1 MKIGISL
8 KRRRKENTGTYEV
21 AGQWKLMW
29 WKLKKHRMALIA
41 LPIIIVMYTVT
52 MFAEFFAPSLPLERY
67 RNFKECPPTSI
78 RLRDSENRFIG
89 LHVRVKATDRDPN
102 TFRKIYVDSDEVI
115 PLGFFVHGSSY
126 KFLGL
131 FESDLHFF
139 GPKESGREFFLM
151 GTDSLGR
158 DVFSRTLYGGRISLS
173 FCLVSIFFTFFIG
186 LTLGGISGYLG
197 GVADTIIQ
205 RMIDLIMSIPGI
217 PLWMALAAALP
228 TTMSPL
234 GKYLWMSVIMSLIG
248 WTGLARVVRG
258 KILSLREEDFI
269 IAARLSGA
277 GHARVIGRHLLPSFM
292 SYIIVSIT
300 ASIPGTILGETALSF
315 LGLGLQA
322 PTISWGTLLQ
332 DAQTVETLAL
342 QPWLLWPAF
351 FIVITVLMFNFAG
364 DGLRDA
370 ADPYK

>member
-1 MKIGISL
+1 MSNR
-8 KRRRKENTGTYEV
+8 KRNANNGTYEV

-29 WKLKKHRMALIA
+29 WKFRKHRLAMIA
-41 LPIIIVMYTVT
+41 LPIIVIMYTIT
-52 MFAEFFAPSLPLERY
+52 MVCEFFAPTLPLERF
-67 RNFKECPPTSI
+67 RDFKDCPPTMI
-78 RLRDSENRFIG
+78 RLRDAEGQFVG
-89 LHVRVKATDRDPN
+89 LHVRAKVSQRDPV
-102 TFRKIYVDSDEVI
+102 TFRKTFVDSDEVI
-115 PLGFFVHGSSY
+115 KLGFFVHGEPY
-126 KFLGL
+126 RFLGMID
-131 FESDLHFF
+131 SDLHFF
-139 GPKESGREFFLM
+139 GPVEKGGEFFLM

-158 DVFSRTLYGGRISLS
+158 DVFSRTLYGGRVSLS
-173 FCLVSIFFTFFIG
+173 FALVSIAFTFFIG
-186 LTLGGISGYLG
+186 LTLGGVSGYLG
-197 GVADTIIQ
+197 GFADTIIQ

-258 KILSLREEDFI
+258 KILSLREEDFV

-277 GHARVIGRHLLPSFM
+277 SHGRVIGRHLLPSFM

-332 DAQTVETLAL
+332 DTQTVEALAL

-351 FIVITVLMFNFAG
+351 FIVVTVLMFNFAG